1 MKINKYNKKI
11 FNIFNCVVLWSVRH
25 VMHVL
30 HGVHDIH
37 TYYMYVCSVY
47 LRYKAAST
55 DTCMYTTITFNLFK
69 YLCAS
74 YKLQVTTHNL
84 YIHVH
89 VVFVFSLCSK

>member
-1 MKINKYNKKI
+1 VKINKYNKKI

-69 YLCAS
+69 YLINVPVTS
-74 YKLQVTTHNL
+74 YKLQLIIYT
-84 YIHVH
+84 YM
-89 VVFVFSLCSK
+89 